1 MKLIH
6 KIKGLKKLTK
16 NLKGTYCL
24 VVELEN
30 DSQISVGKLG
40 RIDFKKGYYV
50 YVGSALNS
58 LKSRLKRH
66 LSSEKKI
73 FWHVDYL
80 LDDPNSKIVEIV
92 FAVDGGRWECSLG
105 DMISTEADVQISNF
119 GCSDCRCRSH
129 LFYFKNEDKSI
140 QTCIN
145 SLKIMKLKPKLLDD
159 LKRM

>member
-1 MKLIH
+1 M
-6 KIKGLKKLTK
+6 TK

-24 VVELEN
+24 VVELKE

-40 RIDFKKGYYV
+40 SVDFRKGYYV

-58 LKSRLKRH
+58 LVSRLKRH

-80 LDDPNSKIVEIV
+80 LDNSSSKIVEIV
-92 FAVDGGRWECSLG
+92 FTVDSGKWECRLG
-105 DMISTEADVQISNF
+105 DMISTEADGQVSNF
-119 GCSDCRCRSH
+119 GCSDCKCTSH
-129 LFYFKNEDKSI
+129 LFYFEKLDKSI
-140 QTCIN
+140 ETCVD
-145 SLKIMKLKPKLLDD
+145 SLEIIGLKPRLLDD